1 MSLATNSISQDYVK
15 VSVLATLSSNKPC
28 LSFLLPKQCRLSIIR
43 SLIQFPVQHGE
54 RGAAIEA
61 VLLLLLFTTSSAA
74 SAAAAIAALI
84 QDSQGRGYD
93 EMAPAIE
100 RRTARLAS
108 DFPCYVLLNC
118 LKLAFPA
125 FTTLTIEICFI

>member
-1 MSLATNSISQDYVK
+1 M
-15 VSVLATLSSNKPC
+15 LSC
-28 LSFLLPKQCRLSIIR
+28 LLPKQFRLSIIR

-54 RGAAIEA
+54 GEGGAAIEA
-61 VLLLLLFTTSSAA
+61 VLLLLFTTSSAA
-74 SAAAAIAALI
+74 AASAAIAALI

-108 DFPCYVLLNC
+108 DFPCYVSWNC
-118 LKLAFPA
+118 I
-125 FTTLTIEICFI
+125 T